1 MSEDENPGHP
11 SLWEALA
18 PSSQGTEPVS
28 ALSNPDCQMEVIRN
42 LLGSGLHQES
52 LERSLGL
59 PVDAL
64 SHAQLRSGLDSH
76 SQERFLRLLCIL
88 SWANELF
95 EGDLE
100 TAIRWAQSP
109 VKALNG
115 GLPVNMAVSAD
126 DTERVRCVIGRIEHG
141 IPQ

>member
-11 SLWEALA
+11 SLWGTLA
-18 PSSQGTEPVS
+18 PSYQGTEPVS

-42 LLGSGLHQES
+42 LLGTGLHQES

-64 SHAQLRSGLDSH
+64 SRGQLRDGLEPH
-76 SQERFLRLLCIL
+76 SQEHLLRLLWII

-95 EGDLE
+95 EGDLV
-100 TAIRWAQSP
+100 AAVRWAESP
-109 VKALNG
+109 AKALNG
-115 GLPVNMAVSAD
+115 RLPVDMALSAD
-126 DTERVRCVIGRIEHG
+126 DTERIRCVIARIEHG